1 MKELV
6 SLMSLSTFL
15 KNKDVQ
21 KRFKEEFKMPRAT
34 LENEIQAPPL
44 TRNWPLMGTA
54 FDYLMRF
61 RLEHINPAAHSR
73 RWIAEEL
80 ILDPRCYMMLG
91 NEFPK
96 NVRLAGNADTHEWFW
111 DCEPEE
117 LMTLRAHETP
127 LTTRVRQ
134 ITEQARQSQ
143 KAYLATGEMSD
154 GIIADVISLAQL
166 DPIFRA
172 GYVDENIGIVDERD
186 VEDQRNLLTT
196 LDRCIA
202 REPSV
207 FKADTICELNPI
219 FKASTLVDGAD
230 ADHIIDSTLIDVKTT
245 KNPVV
250 QQKDLNQLIGYYVL
264 ATVAGDY
271 AIDTLALYYSR
282 FGELHAL
289 SVDEVINQDTFPSFV
304 DFFVKRADEE
314 KQRRRNEL
322 LAKRKEKES
331 IGR

>member
-1 MKELV
+1 
-6 SLMSLSTFL
+6 MSLSTFL

-21 KRFKEEFKMPRAT
+21 KRFKDEFKIPRAT

-44 TRNWPLMGTA
+44 TRNWPLIGTA

-61 RLEHINPAAHSR
+61 RLEYINPAAHSR

-96 NVRLAGNADTHEWFW
+96 DMRLAVNGDTHEWFW

-117 LMTLRAHETP
+117 LLALRAHETP
-127 LTTRVRQ
+127 LTTRVRE
-134 ITEQARQSQ
+134 ITEQARESQ
-143 KAYLATGEMSD
+143 KTYLATGEMSD
-154 GIIADVISLAQL
+154 GVIADVIRLAQL

-172 GYVDENIGIVDERD
+172 GYVDENIGNVDERD
-186 VEDQRNLLTT
+186 VEDLRNLLTT

-202 REPSV
+202 TEPSM

-219 FKASTLVDGAD
+219 FKASSRVDGAD
-230 ADHIIDSTLIDVKTT
+230 ADLIIDRTLIDIKTT
-245 KNPVV
+245 KKGVV
-250 QQKDLNQLIGYYVL
+250 QQKDLHQLIGYYVL
-264 ATVAGDY
+264 TTVGGDY
-271 AIDTLALYYSR
+271 AIDTLAFYYSR
-282 FGELHAL
+282 FRELYTL

-304 DFFVKRADEE
+304 DFFVKRAEEE
-314 KQRRRNEL
+314 KLKRRNEL